1 MNLAERDG
9 ARDEL
14 DEDAV
19 AGDLDHAAL
28 VLGDF
33 AVDQLPVVCL
43 QDVQILAPLC
53 HDAC

>member
-9 ARDEL
+9 ARD